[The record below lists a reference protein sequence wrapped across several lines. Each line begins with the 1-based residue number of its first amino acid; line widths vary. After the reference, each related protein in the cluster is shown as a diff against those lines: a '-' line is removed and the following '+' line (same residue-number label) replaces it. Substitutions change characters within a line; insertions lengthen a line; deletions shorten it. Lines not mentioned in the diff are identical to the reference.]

1 MENSRRL
8 ADGRRHGTAPPSQSL
23 PMLSWGVKGKVHG
36 QPPLTPHDGRMASLK
51 GGHDTMTANIDNRL
65 RKAVYRRDH
74 YRCVLCDSSD
84 GIQIHHVIPRGEGGA
99 STMQNLVTLCWRDHA
114 FIHEGKRWSIGDDW
128 TS

>member
-1 MENSRRL
+1 
-8 ADGRRHGTAPPSQSL
+8 
-23 PMLSWGVKGKVHG
+23 
-36 QPPLTPHDGRMASLK
+36 
-51 GGHDTMTANIDNRL
+51 MTANISNQL

-128 TS
+128 TSLDAAQMCLEYLADMYTDDRHFWNPWEKDPMNPGG